1 MSLNKSFIPQ
11 SNIPYPEQTDG
22 HYLKIK
28 KDDGTVF
35 DKDYPYVDKSK
46 KFRFKQW
53 WVRVLLYLIVFP
65 MSYIR
70 MGLKIR
76 GKKNIRKNKKLLKQ
90 GVISIS
96 NHVNMWDYIA
106 VMNAIKPFRSY
117 VLVWN
122 KNVSGESGPL
132 VRLVGGI
139 PIPENDFHAT
149 EAYLDA
155 VKDLFDNGGWL
166 HIYPEGSMWEYYRLI
181 RPFKKGIAHLARMSH
196 KPILPMAFSYRKAS
210 WIRKTLFKQ
219 PGVFNLC
226 IGEPIFLDESL
237 PIQDQE
243 IDLLNRCHQ
252 AVNSLAG
259 LGEEENPYEAIFN
272 NSKRIDY

>member
-252 AVNSLAG
+252 AVNALAG

>member
-149 EAYLDA
+149 EAYLEA

-252 AVNSLAG
+252 AVNALAG

>member
-149 EAYLDA
+149 EAYLEA

-226 IGEPIFLDESL
+226 IGEPIFLDERL

-252 AVNSLAG
+252 VVNALAG

>member
-76 GKKNIRKNKKLLKQ
+76 GKKNIRKNKRLLKQ

-155 VKDLFDNGGWL
+155 VKDLFDNGPVVVAL
-166 HIYPEGSMWEYYRLI
+166 
-181 RPFKKGIAHLARMSH
+181 
-196 KPILPMAFSYRKAS
+196 
-210 WIRKTLFKQ
+210 TLN
-219 PGVFNLC
+219 VLVSDA
-226 IGEPIFLDESL
+226 E
-237 PIQDQE
+237 
-243 IDLLNRCHQ
+243 
-252 AVNSLAG
+252 
-259 LGEEENPYEAIFN
+259 LGELGGELAVVVSEEIVGAALQRDAWQHGGLVARDDVAHVGCTVAADAGTHGIDVAEHFVVHHAEAEGPVAQYALPSLRAATHPFDCA
-272 NSKRIDY
+272 RA